1 MGTGVH
7 KRVWF
12 YSIYSTLPNL
22 KQFHE
27 LKKRLQLRRNLVNR
41 LLILLP
47 TLWLV
52 RSSKTSIIHI
62 EHRFK
67 NRISLSSLSL
77 CVSLSVTTNQLMLF
91 ICNFPLSIYKSNL
104 KITLQKEVTIAFL

>member
-1 MGTGVH
+1 MGTGLH
-7 KRVWF
+7 RRVWF

-27 LKKRLQLRRNLVNR
+27 LKKRLQLRCNLVNG
-41 LLILLP
+41 LLILPP

-62 EHRFK
+62 EHRF
-67 NRISLSSLSL
+67 
-77 CVSLSVTTNQLMLF
+77 
-91 ICNFPLSIYKSNL
+91 
-104 KITLQKEVTIAFL
+104 